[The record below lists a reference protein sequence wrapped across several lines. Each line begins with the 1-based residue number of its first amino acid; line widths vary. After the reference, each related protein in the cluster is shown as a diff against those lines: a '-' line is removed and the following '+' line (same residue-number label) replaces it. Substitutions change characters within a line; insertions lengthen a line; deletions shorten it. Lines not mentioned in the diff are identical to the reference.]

1 MSKNPENPR
10 KSQKE
15 LTQEKLLQALLQY
28 PTVKAAAESIGITD
42 RTAFTYLEDPAFQK
56 AYEQAR
62 LSITTEM
69 RNGLVSLASKA
80 SQGLYDMMD
89 DVLCPPAIKARVYQF
104 VYDRA
109 IPAPVPSVDPL
120 QGNEQ
125 MGVLVPHELL
135 QYIAPEELANIE
147 KYIENAEG
155 RKALAESDIQ
165 QMERK
170 RG

>member
-1 MSKNPENPR
+1 MSKNPENTR
-10 KSQKE
+10 KSQKD

-56 AYEQAR
+56 AYGQAR
-62 LSITTEM
+62 SSITNEM

-89 DVLCPPAIKARVYQF
+89 DAECPPAIKARVYQF

-109 IPAPVPSVDPL
+109 IPAPVTSVDPL

-125 MGVLVPHELL
+125 MGVLVPHELVPYL
-135 QYIAPEELANIE
+135 TPEELAMIE
-147 KYIENAEG
+147 HYIALATQ
-155 RKALAESDIQ
+155 RKAQAESDR
-165 QMERK
+165 EAK
-170 RG
+170 